1 MAVRSSSVPSSTISR
16 VTAEFGV
23 RSDAWRGA
31 VLRRERR
38 VFTKGMKAVGELWSP
53 GEEREEEKPPRLW
66 LEREVVTEVEEVE
79 VFNG

>member
-1 MAVRSSSVPSSTISR
+1 M
-16 VTAEFGV
+16 
-23 RSDAWRGA
+23 
-31 VLRRERR
+31 RRERR

>member
-16 VTAEFGV
+16 VTAELGV
-23 RSDAWRGA
+23 RSVAWRGA

-38 VFTKGMKAVGELWSP
+38 VFTRGVKAVGKLGSL
-53 GEEREEEKPPRLW
+53 GEVREEEKLPRLW
-66 LEREVVTEVEEVE
+66 LEREDVIEVEELD

>member
-23 RSDAWRGA
+23 RSVAWRGA

-38 VFTKGMKAVGELWSP
+38 VFTRGMKAVGELRSL
-53 GEEREEEKPPRLW
+53 GEVREEEKLPRLW
-66 LEREVVTEVEEVE
+66 LEREVVTEVE